1 MNGNGEI
8 YIQSLYRELSINI
21 HPYFFLRNFEAGS
34 NSAAQAGLKFTVSF
48 LPQPSDWITDV
59 SYNIWLYCIF
69 QTQTFLF
76 SINKYP

>member
-1 MNGNGEI
+1 MNGNGKI

-48 LPQPSDWITDV
+48 LPQPSA
-59 SYNIWLYCIF
+59 
-69 QTQTFLF
+69 
-76 SINKYP
+76 